1 MTKHLTTTLILLA
14 GAACLQAQNNPLS
27 AELKRFYDGTKN
39 NITRSAEKM
48 SDEDYSFKPIDTVR
62 PYGGEVGHAA
72 EWQMITCAMAKG
84 EQPTNPAAGK
94 TSKTDL
100 LAALKT
106 AFDYC
111 DAVYDSLTD
120 AAAMQTVKGLGG
132 RDMTRLSVLWF
143 NVSHNNET
151 YGTMVPYL
159 RLKGLVP
166 PSSEP
171 RGQGKKQ

>member
-1 MTKHLTTTLILLA
+1 MMKHFAMTLMVLA
-14 GAACLQAQNNPLS
+14 GAAGLQAQNNPLS
-27 AELKRFYDGTKN
+27 TELKRFYDGSKN

-48 SDEDYSFKPIDTVR
+48 SDADYAFKPIDTVR
-62 PYGGEVGHAA
+62 PFGGEVGHAA

-84 EQPTNPAAGK
+84 EKPTNPAEGK

-111 DAVYDSLTD
+111 DAVYNSLTD
-120 AAAMQTVKGLGG
+120 ASAMENVKGLGG

-159 RLKGLVP
+159 RLKGIVP

-171 RGQGKKQ
+171 RPQGKKQ